1 MNLAAAPFA
10 TSILFAG
17 SLTAIPVVS
26 MLLII
31 AGLYCTLHAPRP
43 GSQAPGFS

>member
-17 SLTAIPVVS
+17 SLTAITVVS

-31 AGLYCTLHAPRP
+31 AGLYCTLHSPPP

>member
-17 SLTAIPVVS
+17 SLTAITVVS
-26 MLLII
+26 RLLII
-31 AGLYCTLHAPRP
+31 AGLYCTLHALPP